1 MCLIAW
7 NWQPES
13 ATPLLLL
20 ANRDEFYARPAQ
32 ALQWW
37 DGGRILA
44 GKDLQAGGTW
54 MGLTRTGRLAA
65 LTNYRD
71 FSSASS
77 PHALR
82 GDAPSRGELVTAFL
96 NSDLPALAFLQRL
109 AGRADRYSP
118 FNLLVFDGTHLLG
131 LQSRGAQIVEM
142 QPGIGAVSNAD
153 FHSPWPKLTWL
164 SDQLENHVNGGPSTS
179 AGRNGAHG
187 GALEGA
193 AGEADGPAGDPANDQ
208 AGDQAGD
215 HAGDHAGY
223 GVNVESLLSLLK
235 NEAIAP
241 DDALPQ
247 TGLPLARERALSAA
261 FITSPEYGTRAC
273 SVVRI
278 ARTHAQFVE
287 RCFDS
292 NGLLATQEY
301 AFSLS
306 PAWAG
311 AKASAKPGAIAGSM
325 AGVVAGSVAESKAVS
340 MANSRAAS
348 NGEHDNIR

>member
-13 ATPLLLL
+13 DTPLLLL

-37 DGGRILA
+37 DGGCILA

-109 AGRADRYSP
+109 AGRAARYSP

-131 LQSRGAQIVEM
+131 LQSRGARIVEM

-164 SDQLENHVNGGPSTS
+164 SDQLENHVNGGTSTS
-179 AGRNGAHG
+179 AGCNGAHG
-187 GALEGA
+187 A
-193 AGEADGPAGDPANDQ
+193 
-208 AGDQAGD
+208 
-215 HAGDHAGY
+215 
-223 GVNVESLLSLLK
+223 NVESLLSLLK

-241 DDALPQ
+241 DEALPQ

-306 PAWAG
+306 PARAG
-311 AKASAKPGAIAGSM
+311 AQVIAKPGAIAESM

-348 NGEHDNIR
+348 NGEHDNIC